1 MLKQNFLKRVVPFL
15 LSLAMTFQSVP
26 ITAIAAEGPQAFTAT
41 QEADTPVESVTDSAK
56 DPSDSKTG
64 EAASADTGVNDF
76 GNQTGVQTGED
87 ADHAQTGSDTDV
99 NTETVPGAGAE
110 SDENTDSSEGR
121 TEAPAESGADK
132 QAAVTSTE
140 IAVED
145 AVAYGSF
152 KRVQGESRLTYTMP
166 YSESGS
172 GNVLNTVIDK
182 TSILVNGEKTDALKT
197 NYLLAEWREVKD
209 GAVAEAAMIG
219 TPQNVG
225 SYAVHLETREQEG
238 VCGKAAY
245 DVYFYI
251 TPKELTLNLTAIFSN
266 VKSGSKVADLQKK
279 VADSRL
285 LDGGSDFTAVQYTVA
300 AKVYAAGEET
310 ETTDTVFSKN
320 KDYLVKVEVTFADAE
335 AAKNYEAPDGEY
347 PLHFATSLA
356 TTNVEVK
363 NPGREMVKTYAAG
376 TEGSYTAAAIA
387 AEYGVTAEVKAVH
400 ADGTEESLG
409 ADKAVAKWYGKEIK
423 STDISGFPLESE
435 DGITQFVHS
444 DGALYT
450 LMTADSAAGENAEV
464 KAEEV
469 GDYYLVYVYEGEDGL
484 YKPAHSD
491 PLKFTIDPVSV
502 TLRPTEIGELNTGM
516 TRAGLKKALAEAGSK
531 LYNTDVDPAA
541 ESDAPVN
548 KDPEHN
554 KDFYGVSYDDAAVT
568 QYYSPV
574 YELVRFKRYKKAE
587 DQNWPEEWSK
597 TYETIVTAGNENL
610 PAGIELG
617 DGKTVDYDYYVR
629 FTGDKAVYDKD
640 GEIKSGSRRPITE
653 ATDAANRNYKVKTD
667 DETLNKKD
675 NMFRVEIKEVVKT
688 EINVEEIIKSFK
700 AGRGK
705 DKEGTGLT
713 VDSPAQTIY
722 DMDAALFAD
731 RAAYKKAI
739 VTANIKDTHE
749 DITYTWQSSGYSLE
763 NYYKQMR
770 EFAAMEKTEGE
781 TDEAFQTRKAERLE
795 EIENGCT
802 WTPQSAIP
810 QDAGLYRLHITY
822 KDSALVPTNAPAEGD
837 AYFLIRQ
844 QELLFVADT
853 QYAEYDQPHNS
864 FLPQGTA
871 YSVYLL
877 PDNDESNLDLEKP
890 LGWRTGYVH
899 WNAMNLKKDA
909 AGANTT
915 DWELSSGDFKSNYVY
930 KAAVGLQDSISYRAE
945 ISDINGQIV
954 KNKAGVSL
962 KWSNYTTEN
971 TAVWNEK
978 TQEYEQH
985 IKVGDGFGDIV
996 FGAAKIRID
1005 VDRSKIIDKTYDGV
1019 CSTGLPEGLVTLK
1032 NADGTAIAADKL
1044 KVNEYAD
1051 GAGTVEVAW
1060 KWLDFNGNNVGAYS
1074 SEVITRADE
1083 VRFGGVYR
1091 LVARFE
1097 GYYGAD
1103 GTAVYAP
1110 YDPGDTGK
1118 IKWVELT
1125 DTDGNPY
1132 EWTISPFKITIAPD
1146 VRPEVTAGEA
1156 LGEMVEDW
1164 HVIAAPVNEGEKIP
1178 DGTAGNQED
1187 DRWLFERAE
1196 TGSVWNALTNQ
1207 EIDCRG
1213 GYPILG
1219 GGTTVFTAKYYED
1232 NIEVTPMT
1240 NHRVRFG
1247 KKYDI
1252 KLEKRNLWAQYQ
1264 YSYEVTMKAAG
1275 PTTICRGDAD
1285 VRGTKFFGKGSNT
1298 TPAAESFVSV
1308 YPQKDENGI
1317 YQIQPREG
1325 IPFVYD
1331 DYRLM
1336 ASAGGSTWENV
1347 SIDRITGKKIPLDK
1361 NYIAVNIVSPS
1372 EFSTEFTGNYDFA
1385 KNNFV
1390 YENSIREAGG
1400 YVLKA
1405 YGGSD
1410 SATANGIK
1418 RYFIT
1423 ALFPVEQGDDGKV
1436 KAIPDF
1442 KVTWETGYTDTFR
1455 FDLTNTKLEANLK
1468 EAVAPKSIAFN
1479 GVQSKMA
1486 VGEEQQL
1493 DVKMTKA
1500 QLGDVIRIHYR
1511 LKDGVTSNE
1520 YASINPETGL
1530 LTALATNNKK
1540 PVKVDI
1546 EAYPVRLA
1554 ADGKSFEEITGK
1566 GVKIAKTKVTITE
1579 VTAPAIKKV
1588 IPQDTSVEVQFAK
1601 VDNGYRGEIYVKQFA
1616 DKKAAGRFKAADFET
1631 AIGKMK
1637 NGQWQ
1642 DEFAVAPMYFSGTRG
1657 YVEKLKLCRQKVDGL
1672 EKGFYAVYVRN
1683 VSAVR
1688 TLADGTKTTESAAGS
1703 AKTFETTK
1711 SQIISLMPYFEV
1723 VDGEKTKANPV
1734 RYYDDAQKDKP
1745 NKSSRHYMVEL
1756 ADKTAQLVVDGRF
1769 KEKPL
1774 NLAADAGDSLWLR
1787 LSLKAAEKLDKVS
1800 KNYYTNTYLDPKLTY
1815 FVTDNEDPR
1824 YDSNHKLLNPSKLV
1838 TISNKGKL
1846 TFKGVDLDGELTVR
1860 VYAAVND
1867 SFSGSNYAKKEYCT
1881 LTITARPDTIV
1892 TKKPKAMKVGD
1903 AIRLRDYIEYK
1914 KGKTKVPNYWSSE
1927 IEITNR
1933 DDIEEAGYEIYQA
1946 KTDRETHPSI
1956 DGTLRKGEYIIIAR
1970 KNDAKALDLIFTDW
1984 VWKAGSGDKVK
1995 AEGNKIALKAAKLD
2009 PVKGLKTVYTDDKA
2023 ITINFT
2029 HPGHPEAFDIEVKD
2043 ARGGVV
2049 YKRLVYRNSAQMAVV
2064 PADLSVWYGS
2074 AEVPKW
2080 LPKALINLQRANL
2093 SRVNLAQI
2101 TSYKLANVDFVY
2113 FEKNKTYAYTVNT
2126 EKLMRLSS
2134 YTVSVT
2140 PVYEG
2145 ERAAKPASTKA
2156 KTTNIPASYANGDV
2170 ENPEQTFQGV
2180 DLIFNGDTS
2189 NTTFWTYLTSGNT
2202 YTMRTGANDGLAHR
2216 RGTDTLTWKSSNA
2229 KVASVKANQGSF
2241 TATLKALQQGKT
2253 TITVTSKVTKK
2264 TIARYHIAVKAVGK
2278 ANSYGGDYENGGNG
2292 FYDDFIITVDPYYE
2306 GRTEVLT
2313 VSNSVTVTDEDNL
2326 SDVGTRDR
2334 TWVKFTAPSYG
2345 EYTFHCTKNF
2355 KIYYSSGSEAGDR
2368 KDDGVKDMTLRLE
2381 KGQEIYFRV
2390 RTQELSPHSF
2400 TLSVSSWTDFT
2411 KLTTAYTQEKP
2422 LRVEKAA
2429 WISFTA
2435 PEENVYTFNSNK
2447 GLSFEQNGQS
2457 VTISESSIENGIY
2470 NYLRGMKAGE
2480 TIFIKVPAG
2489 GSLWVTKREFMQTAL
2504 TAGSS
2509 VPLSIT
2515 RDNKNTVQYVKFT
2528 AAATGEYVFTYS
2540 PAGKLGVTFT
2550 LQDGTRLDDG
2560 DMVVSEDFGKAK
2572 ALNADGNIAQQAA
2585 DEKTQR
2591 LFMQSGETI
2600 VIAIQALASEMDA
2613 IVDDASKID
2622 VTVQAAAPV
2631 VETALTVG
2639 EQTVKAATT
2648 QMFYFVIPNDTAATK
2663 YRIEVPVSSDA
2674 VKWYYGRTDKDVTG
2688 SVYGKR
2694 LADLSAIKNN
2704 GNSFTV
2710 ENGVVTS
2717 PQLTGKESLYA
2728 GDRIYLEV
2736 TAGDAADAK
2745 VTLTKT
2751 TAGQKTFDVTTP
2763 ATAGLTAANKA
2774 EWHTFTA
2781 KKSGYY
2787 AFSRKVTMTPETATV
2802 QSVSVMTVDKVFDTA
2817 PNGTVR
2823 LVDDIPVLAKLEAGD
2838 YVFMIAADDEMA
2850 ENVTATVTL
2859 FAKEIVPTVLAK
2871 GDHTVT
2877 VPKGETKYYAFKR
2890 AAADAYT
2897 IKWTPGTD
2905 VGTPRVMY
2913 TTGDL
2918 AEGSYHTLDG
2928 SLPVNDNNTYIIK
2941 VTADNAKDLSGSLQ
2955 IATKE
2960 KKFLTSGETIT
2971 FTKDGSEDY
2980 IFTTPEASELGYVVT
2995 AENVSVAAEGQTEP
3009 KIALS
3014 SDGLSILAFGRG
3026 KRSSEIAGW
3035 TKGKTDHTVRITASD
3050 VTEAAEGVTAVNAAV
3065 KITIKPITAAA
3076 LSEAAFQVKKD
3087 EEPRWFTYTIPADD
3101 RYVFDYTVGDGQDK
3115 SSVLVNWYQRKEDG
3129 SRWVGVSSAAV
3140 YLPKG
3145 QKLYAHVTADSTIAE
3160 AGVDVTLKKPAS
3172 LKTADNT
3179 LTIEAGKTEVT
3190 KDVTADD
3197 VKDGVKYYVFRAP
3210 AYAKYEAAFAAGVGG
3225 SSAPDCLKYIPDKNN
3240 DGWTSGTTLEKD
3252 QEILIKVQSAGK
3264 LTVTQD
3270 AITQLTL
3277 GTPSAEITL
3286 AAGEEAAFVLDIF
3299 KDAYYDFAVN
3309 GAKNL
3314 SIAGDSGGESR
3325 VCYETANGSYFV
3337 SHLHRND
3344 DRYAFTLT
3352 NIDAEAAK
3360 IKVTAKELMEEPVR
3374 LKVGENSFPIEAGR
3388 VGLVQF
3394 KVPEDYW
3401 YTVACGE
3408 GIALKGMAESEL
3420 QVGDAFFRSEDSEGD
3435 EQLYS
3440 GVVVPSGTEAV
3451 TARITVSKVAPEKVS
3466 GTEIPLTLEPGES
3479 KWYTYQADKAGDYT
3493 FTIPTGISGWEYY
3506 NGLSS
3511 DGFRNLVNADGY
3523 LLGEKADFIIKV
3535 KNTGQ
3540 TKIEGE
3546 TGKIKVVCKPAA
3558 ELKAGENTFTNET
3571 AESGEIYMTFR
3582 AEEDG
3587 RYEFTSS
3594 GGSITFYGRNPWE
3607 SSVSGTSP
3615 VIRKG
3620 DIVYLKADT
3629 SSSETTTVT
3638 VTKTGTVQIL
3648 DYVSVESGKY
3658 QWVTFTAPKEGKY
3671 TFYSTGNIGDPKAW
3685 FFKNQTVG
3693 NNATKDTL
3701 STESHKTDVGYG
3713 NDDDSSSEG
3722 NNFLKELSLLA
3733 GETVYIAVGHYSLS
3747 KKTSCYVCVKE
3758 ETQ

>member
-1 MLKQNFLKRVVPFL
+1 MLKQNLLKRVVPFL
-15 LSLAMTFQSVP
+15 LSLAMAFQSVP
-26 ITAIAAEGPQAFTAT
+26 MTAVAVEGPQASTVT
-41 QEADTPVESVTDSAK
+41 QETDTPAESTTDPAEEASG
-56 DPSDSKTG
+56 SKADET
-64 EAASADTGVNDF
+64 ASADIGVNDS
-76 GNQTGVQTGED
+76 GNQTGMQTGEGT
-87 ADHAQTGSDTDV
+87 DHAQTETDTDV
-99 NTETVPGAGAE
+99 NTETTPGAGAE
-110 SDENTDSSEGR
+110 SDENTDSSEGQ

-140 IAVED
+140 ITVED
-145 AVAYGSF
+145 AAAYGSF

-172 GNVLNTVIDK
+172 GNVLNTVIGK
-182 TSILVNGEKTDALKT
+182 TSIIVNGEKTDALKT
-197 NYLLAEWREVKD
+197 NYLFAEWREVKD
-209 GAVAEAAMIG
+209 GAVAEAAMTG

-245 DVYFYI
+245 DVYFNI
-251 TPKELTLNLTAIFSN
+251 TPKELTLNLSAIFSN

-300 AKVYAAGEET
+300 AKVYASGEET

-320 KDYLVKVEVTFADAE
+320 KDYLVKVEITFADAD

-356 TTNVEVK
+356 VTNVEVK
-363 NPGREMVKTYAAG
+363 TPGREMVKTYAAG

-387 AEYGVTAEVKAVH
+387 AEYGVTAEVKAAN

-464 KAEEV
+464 KAKEV

-554 KDFYGVSYDDAAVT
+554 KDFYGVSYDDATVT

-574 YELVRFKRYKKAE
+574 FELVRFKKFKKAE
-587 DQNWPEEWSK
+587 DQNWPAEWSI
-597 TYETIVTAGNENL
+597 TYETIPTAGNKNL

-629 FTGDKAVYDKD
+629 FTGDKAVYDEN
-640 GEIKSGSRRPITE
+640 GEIESGSKRPITE

-667 DETLNKKD
+667 DETLNMKD
-675 NMFRVEIKEVVKT
+675 NMFRVEIKDVAQT

-700 AGRGK
+700 EGRGK

-731 RAAYKKAI
+731 RAAYKKAV
-739 VTANIKDTHE
+739 VTANIKDSHE
-749 DITYTWQSSGYSLE
+749 DITYEWQKSGYLIK
-763 NYYKQMR
+763 NYYEKLR
-770 EFAAMEKTEGE
+770 ELAAMQKTEGE
-781 TDEAFQTRKAERLE
+781 TDEAFGTRKEEKLE

-802 WTPQSAIP
+802 WTAQSDLP

-822 KDSALVPTNAPAEGD
+822 KDSALVPTNAPAEAD
-837 AYFLIRQ
+837 AYFLVRQ

-877 PDNDESNLDLEKP
+877 PDNDESKLDLEKP
-890 LGWRTGYVH
+890 LGWQTGYVH
-899 WNAMNLKKDA
+899 WNAMNLKKDG
-909 AGANTT
+909 AGANTAE
-915 DWELSSGDFKSNYVY
+915 WELSSGNFKNNYVY
-930 KAAVGLQDSISYRAE
+930 KAAVRLRDSVPWSAE
-945 ISDINGQIV
+945 ITDTDGKTV
-954 KNKAGVSL
+954 KNKAGDPL
-962 KWSNYTTEN
+962 KWSNYTTAN

-996 FGAAKIRID
+996 FGAAKIQID
-1005 VDRSKIIDKTYDGV
+1005 VDRSKIVDKTYDGV
-1019 CSTGLPEGLVTLK
+1019 RSAGLPEGLVTLK
-1032 NADGTAIAADKL
+1032 NTDGTAVAADKL

-1051 GAGTVEVAW
+1051 GVGTVEVAW
-1060 KWLDFNGNNVGAYS
+1060 KWLDFEGNDIGAYGA
-1074 SEVITRADE
+1074 EVITRADE

-1091 LVARFE
+1091 LVARFG

-1118 IKWVELT
+1118 IEWVELS
-1125 DTDGNPY
+1125 DADGKFY
-1132 EWTISPFKITIAPD
+1132 EWTINPLKITIAPD
-1146 VRPEVTAGEA
+1146 VKSEVTAGEA

-1178 DGTAGNQED
+1178 DGTAENQED
-1187 DRWLFERAE
+1187 DRWLFEKAE
-1196 TGSVWNALTNQ
+1196 SDSIWNAVTNQ
-1207 EIDCRG
+1207 STACKG

-1232 NIEVTPMT
+1232 NIEVSPIT

-1264 YSYEVTMKAAG
+1264 YSYEVTMKAAQ

-1347 SIDRITGKKIPLDK
+1347 SINRITGKKIPLDK

-1372 EFSTEFTGNYDFA
+1372 EFGTEFTSNYNFA
-1385 KNNFV
+1385 ENNFV

-1405 YGGSD
+1405 YGGYD

-1423 ALFPVEQGDDGKV
+1423 ALFPVEQGSDGKV

-1442 KVTWETGYTDTFR
+1442 KITWETGYTDTFR
-1455 FDLTNTKLEANLK
+1455 FDLTNAQLEANLK
-1468 EAVAPKSIAFN
+1468 EAVAPKSITFN
-1479 GVQSKMA
+1479 GVQAKMA

-1511 LKDGVTSNE
+1511 LQDGATSNK

-1530 LTALATNNKK
+1530 LTALATENKK

-1546 EAYPVRLA
+1546 EAYSVRLA
-1554 ADGKSFEEITGK
+1554 ADGKTYEEITGK
-1566 GVKIAKTKVTITE
+1566 GVKIAKTKVTISE

-1616 DKKAAGRFKAADFET
+1616 DKKAAGRYKAADFET

-1657 YVEKLKLCRQKVDGL
+1657 YVEKLKLCKQKVDGL
-1672 EKGFYAVYVRN
+1672 EKGFYAIYVRN

-1711 SQIISLMPYFEV
+1711 SQVQRLMPYFEV

-1734 RYYDDAQKDKP
+1734 RYYDEEQKDKP
-1745 NKSSRHYMVEL
+1745 SKSSRHYMVEL
-1756 ADKTAQLVVDGRF
+1756 ADKSAQLVVDGYF

-1774 NLAADAGDSLWLR
+1774 NPAADAGDRLWLR
-1787 LSLKAAEKLDKVS
+1787 LPLKTAEKMDGVS
-1800 KNYYTNTYLDPKLTY
+1800 KNYYANTYLEPKLTY
-1815 FVTDNEDPR
+1815 YVTDNENAR
-1824 YDSNHKLLNPSKLV
+1824 FDSNHKLLNPSKLV

-1860 VYAAVND
+1860 VHVQSDNGVGYTT
-1867 SFSGSNYAKKEYCT
+1867 EYCT
-1881 LTITARPDTIV
+1881 LTITARPDTIT
-1892 TKKPKAMKVGD
+1892 TKKPKPMKVGD

-1914 KGKTKVPNYWSSE
+1914 KGKTKVPNYWSSD

-1933 DDIEEAGYEIYQA
+1933 DDIEKAGYEIYQA

-2009 PVKGLKTVYTDDKA
+2009 PVKKLKTVYTDDKS

-2029 HPGHPEAFDIEVKD
+2029 HSGHPEAFDIEVKD
-2043 ARGGVV
+2043 ARGSVV

-2064 PADLSVWYGS
+2064 PADLSAWYFN

-2080 LPKALINLQRANL
+2080 MPNALTNLQRANL
-2093 SRVNLAQI
+2093 SEVNLTNI
-2101 TSYKLANVDFVY
+2101 SGNLSDRDFVY

-2134 YTVSVT
+2134 YTVSVV

-2145 ERAAKPASTKA
+2145 ECAAKPASTKA

-2170 ENPEQTFQGV
+2170 RNPEQTFRGV
-2180 DLIFNGDTS
+2180 VLTFNGS
-2189 NTTFWTYLTSGNT
+2189 NLTYLTSGNT
-2202 YTMRTGANDGLAHR
+2202 YTVRTSVTGSGAVAQS

-2229 KVASVKANQGSF
+2229 KVASIKANQGSF

-2278 ANSYGGDYENGGNG
+2278 ANGYGGDYENGGNG
-2292 FYDDFIITVDPYYE
+2292 FYDDFVITVDPYYE

-2313 VSNSVTVTDEDNL
+2313 VSNPVHVTSEDYL
-2326 SDVGTRDR
+2326 SDIETKGR

-2345 EYTFHCTKNF
+2345 EYTFNCKNGNNNSDRNY
-2355 KIYYSSGSEAGDR
+2355 KIYYSSGSEAGDVSTGTGNNR
-2368 KDDGVKDMTLRLE
+2368 TLRLE
-2381 KGQEIYFRV
+2381 EGQTIYFRIV
-2390 RTQELSPHSF
+2390 NQSYGF
-2400 TLSVSSWTDFT
+2400 TLSVSSWTDFM
-2411 KLTTAYTQEKP
+2411 KLTTSYTQEKP
-2422 LRVEKAA
+2422 LTVGSKAA

-2435 PEENVYTFNSNK
+2435 PEDNEYRFNSNK
-2447 GLSFEQNGQS
+2447 ELGFEQNGQS
-2457 VTISESSIENGIY
+2457 VSSSNSSFGDGIY
-2470 NYLRGMKAGE
+2470 SYTWSMKAGE

-2489 GSLWVTKREFMQTAL
+2489 GGLWVTKREFIQTAL
-2504 TAGSS
+2504 TAGGS

-2515 RDNKNTVQYVKFT
+2515 KDNKNTAQYVKFT
-2528 AAATGEYVFTYS
+2528 AAATGEYIFTYS
-2540 PAGKLGVTFT
+2540 PGSKLDVTLT
-2550 LQDGTRLDDG
+2550 LQDGTRVDDG
-2560 DMVVSEDFGKAK
+2560 GMVVSEDFGKAK
-2572 ALNADGNIAQQAA
+2572 ALNANGDVVQQAA
-2585 DEKTQR
+2585 DEGSKR

-2600 VIAIQALASEMDA
+2600 VIVIQALATEVDS

-2631 VETALTVG
+2631 MEAVLAVG

-2648 QMFYFVIPNDTAATK
+2648 QMFYFAIPIDTAVTK
-2663 YRIEVPVSSDA
+2663 YSLTTTNANAIT
-2674 VKWYYGRTDKDVTG
+2674 WYYGRTDKDVTS
-2688 SVYGKR
+2688 SVYGGKK
-2694 LADLSAIKNN
+2694 LADLSAIKSN

-2710 ENGVVTS
+2710 ENGVVIS
-2717 PQLTGKESLYA
+2717 PHLTGRESLYA
-2728 GDRIYLEV
+2728 GDKIYLEV
-2736 TAGDAADAK
+2736 TADAAADAK
-2745 VTLTKT
+2745 VTLTKA

-2787 AFSRKVTMTPETATV
+2787 AFSRKVTMTPETATA
-2802 QSVSVMTVDKVFDTA
+2802 QSVTVATVDKVLDTVA
-2817 PNGTVR
+2817 NGTVS
-2823 LVDDIPVLAKLEAGD
+2823 LDDTPVLTKLEAGD
-2838 YVFMIAADDEMA
+2838 YVFRIAADGEVA

-2871 GDHTVT
+2871 GDNAVT
-2877 VPKGETKYYAFKR
+2877 VPKGETGYYVFKR
-2890 AAADAYT
+2890 ETAGDYT
-2897 IKWTPGTD
+2897 ITWTPGAD
-2905 VGTPRVMY
+2905 VGTPTLRY

-2918 AEGSYHTLDG
+2918 AAGSYNTFGG

-2941 VTADNAKDLSGSLQ
+2941 VTADDAKDLSGSLQ
-2955 IATKE
+2955 VIAKE
-2960 KKFLTSGETIT
+2960 KKFLTNGETIT
-2971 FTKDGSEDY
+2971 LTKNGLEDY
-2980 IFTTPEASELGYVVT
+2980 IFTTPQASELGYVVI
-2995 AENVSVAAEGQTEP
+2995 AENVSVVAEGQTEP

-3014 SDGLSILAFGRG
+3014 SDGLSIPAFGRG
-3026 KRSSEIAGW
+3026 KKSSEIAGW
-3035 TKGKTDHTVRITASD
+3035 TAAKTDHTVSITASD
-3050 VTEAAEGVTAVNAAV
+3050 VTEAAEGVTAVSAAV
-3065 KITIKPITAAA
+3065 KITIKPITAAP

-3087 EEPRWFTYTIPADD
+3087 EEPRWFTYTLPADD
-3101 RYVFDYTVGDGQDK
+3101 RYVFDYTVGAGQDK
-3115 SSVLVNWYQRKEDG
+3115 SSVLVNWYERNEDG
-3129 SRWVGVSSAAV
+3129 SRGVGVSSPAV

-3145 QKLYAHVTADSTIAE
+3145 QKLYAYVIADSTIAD
-3160 AGVDVTLKKPAS
+3160 AGVDVTLAKPAS

-3190 KDVTADD
+3190 RDVTADD
-3197 VKDGVKYYVFRAP
+3197 VKDGVKYYVFKAP
-3210 AYAKYEAAFAAGVGG
+3210 AYARYEVALAAGEGG
-3225 SSAPDCLKYIPDKNN
+3225 SPAPVCLKYIPVKNN
-3240 DGWTSGTTLEKD
+3240 DLWMSGMALEKD

-3270 AITQLTL
+3270 VITQLTL
-3277 GTPSAEITL
+3277 GAPSAEITL
-3286 AAGEEAAFVLDIF
+3286 AQGEEAAFALDIF
-3299 KDAYYDFAVN
+3299 KDAYYDFTVS

-3314 SIAGDSGGESR
+3314 SIAGYLIWESR
-3325 VCYETANGSYFV
+3325 ICYEAADGSYFV
-3337 SHLHRND
+3337 SKLYKND
-3344 DRYAFTLT
+3344 DRYEFTLT
-3352 NIDAEAAK
+3352 NTDAEAVK

-3374 LKVGENSFPIEAGR
+3374 LKVGENSVPIEAGR
-3388 VGLVQF
+3388 VGLVEF
-3394 KVPEDYW
+3394 NAPEDYW
-3401 YTVACGE
+3401 YTVARSEGSVWEKLGE
-3408 GIALKGMAESEL
+3408 KEL
-3420 QVGDAFFRSEDSEGD
+3420 QVGDVFLQSVYDGSAV
-3435 EQLYS
+3435 LYS
-3440 GVVVPSGTEAV
+3440 CVVVPSGTEAV
-3451 TARITVSKVAPEKVS
+3451 TAKIIISKVVPETVS
-3466 GTEIPLTLEPGES
+3466 GTEIPLTLAPGES
-3479 KWYTYQADKAGDYT
+3479 KWYTYQADKAGTYT
-3493 FTIPTGISGWEYY
+3493 FTIPTDAGVRNYY
-3506 NGLSS
+3506 DGLRSPNDNNLPKTSS
-3511 DGFRNLVNADGY
+3511 R
-3523 LLGEKADFIIKV
+3523 LLGEKADFIIRVENK
-3535 KNTGQ
+3535 GE

-3546 TGKIKVVCKPAA
+3546 TGKIAVVCEPAA
-3558 ELKAGENTFTNET
+3558 ELKVGENTFTNET
-3571 AESGEIYMTFR
+3571 AEPGEIYMTFR

-3587 RYEFTSS
+3587 AYQFTTSN
-3594 GGSITFYGRNPWE
+3594 GSVTCYGRSAWKT
-3607 SSVSGTSP
+3607 SVSRTSH
-3615 VIRKG
+3615 VVRKG

-3629 SSSETTTVT
+3629 GDLETTTIT
-3638 VTKTGTVQIL
+3638 VTKEKAMQIL

-3658 QWVTFTAPKEGKY
+3658 QWITYTAPKDGKY
-3671 TFYSTGNIGDPKAW
+3671 TFYSTGNSGDPKAW

-3693 NNATKDTL
+3693 NNATNDTL
-3701 STESHKTDVGYG
+3701 NTESYKTDVGYG
-3713 NDDDSSSEG
+3713 NDDDSSPEG
-3722 NNFLKELSLLA
+3722 NNFLKELSLSA
-3733 GETVYIAVGHYSLS
+3733 GETVYIAVGHYSLND
-3747 KKTSCYVCVKE
+3747 KISCYVCVE
-3758 ETQ
+3758 EEAQQ

>member
-1 MLKQNFLKRVVPFL
+1 
-15 LSLAMTFQSVP
+15 MTAF
-26 ITAIAAEGPQAFTAT
+26 AAEDAAVSTVT
-41 QEADTPVESVTDSAK
+41 QEADTPAESTTDPAEEASG
-56 DPSDSKTG
+56 SKAD
-64 EAASADTGVNDF
+64 EPASADTGKDDS
-76 GNQTGVQTGED
+76 GNQTGED
-87 ADHAQTGSDTDV
+87 ADHAQT
-99 NTETVPGAGAE
+99 
-110 SDENTDSSEGR
+110 
-121 TEAPAESGADK
+121 EAPAESGADT

-140 IAVED
+140 ITVED
-145 AVAYGSF
+145 AAAYGSF
-152 KRVQGESRLTYTMP
+152 ERVQSESRLTYTMP

-172 GNVLNTVIDK
+172 SNVLDIVIDK
-182 TSILVNGEKTDALKT
+182 TSIIVNGEKTDELKT

-209 GAVAEAAMIG
+209 GTVAEAAMTG

-245 DVYFYI
+245 DVYFNI
-251 TPKELTLNLTAIFSN
+251 TPKELTLNLSAIFSN

-279 VADSRL
+279 VADCKL
-285 LDGGSDFTAVQYTVA
+285 QDGGSDFTAVQYTVV
-300 AKVYAAGEET
+300 AKVYASGEET

-335 AAKNYEAPDGEY
+335 AAKNYEASGGEY
-347 PLHFATSLA
+347 PLHFAASLA
-356 TTNVEVK
+356 ETKVEVK
-363 NPGREMVKTYAAG
+363 NPDREMVKTYAAG

-387 AEYGVTAEVKAVH
+387 TEYGVTAEVKAVNV
-400 ADGTEESLG
+400 DGTEESLG

-423 STDISGFPLESE
+423 STDITDFPGNSE

-464 KAEEV
+464 KAKEV

-491 PLKFTIDPVSV
+491 PLKFMIDSVSV
-502 TLRPTEIGELNTGM
+502 TLRSTGIGELNTGM
-516 TRAGLKKALAEAGSK
+516 TRAGLKKALAEAESK

-554 KDFYGVSYDDAAVT
+554 KDFYGVSYDDSNVT

-574 YELVRFKRYKKAE
+574 FELVRFKRYKKAE
-587 DQNWPEEWSK
+587 DQNWPAEWSK
-597 TYETIVTAGNENL
+597 TYETISTGGDINL
-610 PAGIELG
+610 PAGIEPG

-640 GEIKSGSRRPITE
+640 GEIRSKRPITE
-653 ATDAANRNYKVKTD
+653 ATDAANRNYRVKTD
-667 DETLNKKD
+667 DETLNHKD
-675 NMFRVEIKEVVKT
+675 NMFRVEIKDVVKT

-700 AGRGK
+700 EGRGK

-731 RAAYKKAI
+731 RAAYKKAV
-739 VTANIKDTHE
+739 VTANIKDSHE
-749 DITYTWQSSGYSLE
+749 DITYQWQKSGYSIKD
-763 NYYKQMR
+763 YYESIR
-770 EFAAMEKTEGE
+770 ELAAMEKTEGE
-781 TDEAFQTRKAERLE
+781 TDEAFGARKE
-795 EIENGCT
+795 EKIKEIVSGCS
-802 WTPQSAIP
+802 WSSSDIP

-844 QELLFVADT
+844 QELLFLADT

-877 PDNDESNLDLEKP
+877 PDNDESKLDLEKP
-890 LGWRTGYVH
+890 LGWQTDYVH
-899 WNAMNLKKDA
+899 WDAMNLKKDG
-909 AGANTT
+909 AGANTAE
-915 DWELSSGDFKSNYVY
+915 WELSSGNFKSNYVY
-930 KAAVGLQDSISYRAE
+930 KAAVRLRDSIPWRTE
-945 ISDINGQIV
+945 IVDTDGKTV
-954 KNKAGVSL
+954 KNKAGDSL
-962 KWSNYTTEN
+962 KWSNYTTAN

-985 IKVGDGFGDIV
+985 IKIGDGFGDIQ
-996 FGAAKIRID
+996 FGEAKIQID
-1005 VDRSKIIDKTYDGV
+1005 VDRSKIVDKTYDGV
-1019 CSTGLPEGLVTLK
+1019 RSTGLPEGLVTLK
-1032 NADGTAIAADKL
+1032 NTDGTAIAADKL

-1060 KWLDFNGNNVGAYS
+1060 KWLDFEGNNVGAYDA
-1074 SEVITRADE
+1074 EVITRADE

-1091 LVARFE
+1091 LVARFD

-1110 YDPGDTGK
+1110 YDPKNTGK
-1118 IKWVELT
+1118 INWVELT
-1125 DTDGNPY
+1125 DADGKFY
-1132 EWTISPFKITIAPD
+1132 EWTINPLKITIAPD
-1146 VRPEVTAGEA
+1146 VKPEVTAGEA

-1178 DGTAGNQED
+1178 DGTADNQED

-1219 GGTTVFTAKYYED
+1219 GGTSVFTTEYYED
-1232 NIEVTPMT
+1232 NIKVSPIT

-1252 KLEKRNLWAQYQ
+1252 KFTKRNLGAQYQ
-1264 YSYEVTMKAAG
+1264 YSYDVTMKAAQ

-1331 DYRLM
+1331 DYQLM
-1336 ASAGGSTWENV
+1336 VSAGGSTWENV

-1372 EFSTEFTGNYDFA
+1372 EFGTEFTSNYDFA
-1385 KNNFV
+1385 ENNFV

-1405 YGGSD
+1405 YGGYD

-1423 ALFPVEQGDDGKV
+1423 ALFPVEQGNDGKI
-1436 KAIPDF
+1436 KAISDF
-1442 KVTWETGYTDTFR
+1442 KITWETGYTDTFR
-1455 FDLTNTKLEANLK
+1455 FDLANVQLEANLK
-1468 EAVAPKSIAFN
+1468 EAVAPKTIAFN
-1479 GVQSKMA
+1479 GVQAKMA
-1486 VGEEQQL
+1486 IGEEQQL

-1511 LKDGVTSNE
+1511 LKDGATSNK

-1530 LTALATNNKK
+1530 LTALATENKK

-1554 ADGKSFEEITGK
+1554 ADGKTYEEITGK
-1566 GVKIAKTKVTITE
+1566 GVKIAKTKVTISE
-1579 VTAPAIKKV
+1579 VTAPVIKKV
-1588 IPQDTSVEVQFAK
+1588 IPQDTSVEVQFTK
-1601 VDNGYRGEIYVKQFA
+1601 VDDGYRGEIYVKKFA
-1616 DKKAAGRFKAADFET
+1616 DKKAAGRYKAADFET

-1657 YVEKLKLCRQKVDGL
+1657 YVEKLKLCRQTVSGL

-1688 TLADGTKTTESAAGS
+1688 TLADGTRTTESAAGS
-1703 AKTFETTK
+1703 IKTFETTK
-1711 SQIISLMPYFEV
+1711 SQVQRLMPYFEV

-1734 RYYDDAQKDKP
+1734 RYYNEAQKDKP
-1745 NKSSRHYMVEL
+1745 SKSSRHYMVEL
-1756 ADKTAQLVVDGRF
+1756 ADKSAQLVVDGYF
-1769 KEKPL
+1769 KEKPA
-1774 NLAADAGDSLWLR
+1774 NQTADADDTLWLR
-1787 LSLKAAEKLDKVS
+1787 LPLKAAETLDKVS
-1800 KNYYTNTYLDPKLTY
+1800 KGYYTNTYLEPKLTY
-1815 FVTDNEDPR
+1815 YVTDDEDAKF
-1824 YDSNHKLLNPSKLV
+1824 DSNRKLLNPSKFV

-1846 TFKGVDLDGELTVR
+1846 TFKGVDLDGELTVN
-1860 VYAAVND
+1860 VYAAVSD
-1867 SFSGSNYAKKEYCT
+1867 SFAGRDYAKKESCT
-1881 LTITARPDTIV
+1881 LTITARPDTII

-1914 KGKTKVPNYWSSE
+1914 KGKTKVPNYWSSDM
-1927 IEITNR
+1927 EITNR
-1933 DDIEEAGYEIYQA
+1933 ADIEEAGYAIYQA
-1946 KTDRETHPSI
+1946 KTNGETHSSI
-1956 DGTLRKGEYIIIAR
+1956 DGTLRKGEYIIIA
-1970 KNDAKALDLIFTDW
+1970 KKENAKCSLKFTDRLWKDGERGGKTEEYTIALQTVKLDL
-1984 VWKAGSGDKVK
+1984 
-1995 AEGNKIALKAAKLD
+1995 
-2009 PVKGLKTVYTDDKA
+2009 VKGLKAVYTDDKA

-2043 ARGGVV
+2043 ARGSVV

-2064 PADLSVWYGS
+2064 PADLSVWYPNT
-2074 AEVPKW
+2074 EVPKW
-2080 LPKALINLQRANL
+2080 LPNALTNLQRANL
-2093 SRVNLAQI
+2093 SRIDLRNI
-2101 TSYKLANVDFVY
+2101 TNKLSNVDFVY

-2145 ERAAKPASTKA
+2145 ERAAKPASAKA

-2170 ENPEQTFQGV
+2170 RNPEQTFREV
-2180 DLIFNGDTS
+2180 VLTFNGS
-2189 NTTFWTYLTSGNT
+2189 NLTYLTSGNT
-2202 YTMRTGANDGLAHR
+2202 YTVRAGVNGGIAQL

-2229 KVASVKANQGSF
+2229 KVASIKANQGSF

-2264 TIARYHIAVKAVGK
+2264 TVARYHIAVKAVGK
-2278 ANSYGGDYENGGNG
+2278 ANGYGGDYENGGND
-2292 FYDDFIITVDPYYE
+2292 FYDDFIVTVDPYYE

-2313 VSNSVTVTDEDNL
+2313 VSNPVHVTSEDYL
-2326 SDVGTRDR
+2326 SDIETRGR

-2345 EYTFHCTKNF
+2345 EYTFNCKNGNNSSDRNY
-2355 KIYYSSGSEAGDR
+2355 KIYYSSGSEAGDISTGTGNNR
-2368 KDDGVKDMTLRLE
+2368 TLRLE
-2381 KGQEIYFRV
+2381 EGQTIYFRIV
-2390 RTQELSPHSF
+2390 NQSYGF

-2411 KLTTAYTQEKP
+2411 KLTTSYTQEKP
-2422 LRVEKAA
+2422 LRVEKET

-2435 PEENVYTFNSNK
+2435 PEDNEYRFNSNK
-2447 GLSFEQNGQS
+2447 ELGFEQNGQS
-2457 VTISESSIENGIY
+2457 VDPSNSERDGIY
-2470 NYLRGMKAGE
+2470 SYRKSMKAGE
-2480 TIFIKVPAG
+2480 NIFIKVPAG
-2489 GSLWVTKREFMQTAL
+2489 GSLWVTKREYVQTAL
-2504 TAGSS
+2504 TAGGS
-2509 VPLSIT
+2509 VSLSIT
-2515 RDNKNTVQYVKFT
+2515 KDNKNTAQYVKFT

-2540 PAGKLGVTFT
+2540 PGSKLDVTLT
-2550 LQDGTRLDDG
+2550 LQDGTRVDDG
-2560 DMVVSEDFGKAK
+2560 GMVVSEDFGKAK
-2572 ALNADGNIAQQAA
+2572 ALNADGNVAQQAA
-2585 DEKTQR
+2585 DEGTKR

-2600 VIAIQALASEMDA
+2600 VIVIQALSSEMDA

-2631 VETALTVG
+2631 VEAALAVG
-2639 EQTVKAATT
+2639 EQTVTKATT

-2663 YRIEVPVSSDA
+2663 YSLSTTNVNANEI
-2674 VKWYYGRTDKDVTG
+2674 KWYYGRTAKDVND
-2688 SVYGKR
+2688 SVYGSKR
-2694 LADLSAIKNN
+2694 LADLGAIKNN
-2704 GNSFTV
+2704 ANSFTV
-2710 ENGVVTS
+2710 ENGVVIS
-2717 PQLTGKESLYA
+2717 PHLTGKKSLYA
-2728 GDRIYLEV
+2728 GDKIYLEV
-2736 TAGDAADAK
+2736 TADAAADAK

-2751 TAGQKTFDVTTP
+2751 AAGQKTFDVTTP

-2787 AFSRKVTMTPETATV
+2787 MFSRKVTMTPETATA
-2802 QSVSVMTVDKVFDTA
+2802 QSVTVATVDKVLDTVA
-2817 PNGTVR
+2817 NGTVS
-2823 LVDDIPVLAKLEAGD
+2823 LGDTPVLTKLDAGD
-2838 YVFMIAADDEMA
+2838 YVFRIAADGEVA

-2871 GDHTVT
+2871 GDNAVT
-2877 VPKGETKYYAFKR
+2877 VPKGETGYYIFKR
-2890 AAADAYT
+2890 ATAGDYT
-2897 IKWTPGTD
+2897 ITWTPGTD
-2905 VGTPRVMY
+2905 VGTPTLQY

-2918 AEGSYHTLDG
+2918 AAGSYDTLSG
-2928 SLPVNDNNTYIIK
+2928 SLTVNNNDTYIIK
-2941 VTADNAKDLSGSLQ
+2941 VTADDAKDLSGSLQ
-2955 IATKE
+2955 VTAKE
-2960 KKFLTSGETIT
+2960 KKFLTNGETIT
-2971 FTKDGSEDY
+2971 FTKNGSEDY

-2995 AENVSVAAEGQTEP
+2995 AENVSATAEGQTEP
-3009 KIALS
+3009 KIALF
-3014 SDGLSILAFGRG
+3014 SDGLSIPAFGKG
-3026 KRSSEIAGW
+3026 KKSSEIAGW
-3035 TKGKTDHTVRITASD
+3035 TAAKTDHIVSITASN
-3050 VTEAAEGVTAVNAAV
+3050 VTEAAEGVTAVSAAV

-3076 LSEAAFQVKKD
+3076 LSEAVFQVKKE
-3087 EEPRWFTYTIPADD
+3087 EEPQWFTYTLPADD
-3101 RYVFDYTVGDGQDK
+3101 RYVFDYAVGAGQDK
-3115 SSVLVNWYQRKEDG
+3115 SSVLVNWYERNEDG
-3129 SRWVGVSSAAV
+3129 SRGSKFSSPTL

-3160 AGVDVTLKKPAS
+3160 AGVDVTLAKPAS

-3210 AYAKYEAAFAAGVGG
+3210 AYARYEVALAAGEGG
-3225 SSAPDCLKYIPDKNN
+3225 SFAPDCLKYIPVKNN
-3240 DGWTSGTTLEKD
+3240 DLWTSGMTLEKD
-3252 QEILIKVQSAGK
+3252 QEILIKVQSTGK

-3270 AITQLTL
+3270 VITQLTL
-3277 GTPSAEITL
+3277 GAPSAEITL
-3286 AAGEEAAFVLDIF
+3286 AQGEKADFVLDLF
-3299 KDAYYDFAVN
+3299 KDAYYDFAVS

-3314 SIAGDSGGESR
+3314 SIDGDLGGESG
-3325 VCYETANGSYFV
+3325 VCYEASDGSYFV
-3337 SHLHRND
+3337 SRLNKND
-3344 DRYAFTLT
+3344 GRYEFRLT
-3352 NIDAEAAK
+3352 NRDAEAAK
-3360 IKVTAKELMEEPVR
+3360 IKVTAKELTEEPVR
-3374 LKVGENSFPIEAGR
+3374 LKVGENSVPVEAGR
-3388 VGLVQF
+3388 VGLVEF
-3394 KVPEDYW
+3394 NAPEDYW
-3401 YTVACGE
+3401 YTVARSEGSVWEKLGE
-3408 GIALKGMAESEL
+3408 KEL
-3420 QVGDAFFRSEDSEGD
+3420 QVGDVFLQSVYDGSAV
-3435 EQLYS
+3435 LYS
-3440 GVVVPSGTEAV
+3440 CVVVPSGTEAV
-3451 TARITVSKVAPEKVS
+3451 TAKITISKVAPEKVS

-3479 KWYTYQADKAGDYT
+3479 KWYTYQADKAGTYT
-3493 FTIPTGISGWEYY
+3493 FTIPTDARVRNFYD
-3506 NGLSS
+3506 GLRSPNDNNLPSMSS
-3511 DGFRNLVNADGY
+3511 R
-3523 LLGEKADFIIKV
+3523 LLGEKADFIIRVENKGE
-3535 KNTGQ
+3535 TRL
-3540 TKIEGE
+3540 EGE
-3546 TGKIKVVCKPAA
+3546 TGKIKVACEPAA
-3558 ELKAGENTFTNET
+3558 ELQAGENTLTDSANKSIFL
-3571 AESGEIYMTFR
+3571 TFR

-3587 RYEFTSS
+3587 EYQFTSS
-3594 GGSITFYGRNPWE
+3594 NGSVTCYGRSAWKA
-3607 SSVSGTSP
+3607 SVSATSH
-3615 VIRKG
+3615 VVKKG
-3620 DIVYLKADT
+3620 DIAYLKADT
-3629 SSSETTTVT
+3629 GNSETTTIT
-3638 VTKTGTVQIL
+3638 VTKEKAMQIL

-3658 QWVTFTAPKEGKY
+3658 QWVTFTAPKDGKY
-3671 TFYSTGNIGDPKAW
+3671 TFYSTRSIGDPGAW

-3701 STESHKTDVGYG
+3701 SAESHKTDVGYG
-3713 NDDDSSSEG
+3713 YDDDGGG
-3722 NNFLKELSLLA
+3722 NSNFSKTLSLSA
-3733 GETVYIAVGHYSLS
+3733 GETVYIAVGHYSLND
-3747 KKTSCYVCVKE
+3747 KISCYVCVE
-3758 ETQ
+3758 EEAQ